1 MKIVVAQEIIVAVIL
16 LKIALAVVVVQTS
29 RAVVS
34 KNGVVVLNVATVA
47 LKTTVSAR
55 AVIIPLVNSTQFAV
69 NIA

>member
-1 MKIVVAQEIIVAVIL
+1 MMIVVAQEIIVAVIL

-55 AVIIPLVNSTQFAV
+55 AVIIPLVNSAHFAV
-69 NIA
+69 IIA

>member
-55 AVIIPLVNSTQFAV
+55 AVIIPLVNSAQFAV